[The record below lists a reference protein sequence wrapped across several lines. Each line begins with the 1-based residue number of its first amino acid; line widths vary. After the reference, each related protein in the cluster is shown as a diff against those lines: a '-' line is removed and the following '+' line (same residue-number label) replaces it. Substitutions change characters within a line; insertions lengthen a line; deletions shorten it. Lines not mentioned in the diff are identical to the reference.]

1 MATEEKEKKA
11 TKKGPTATE
20 KNTKD
25 IKALKGAIGEL
36 GGKLDQLTAMFAQ
49 LMTEKAAKEA
59 EVKETFADEKP
70 SAEPVR
76 EERVEAVSQAELM
89 NHPDQYKVAATDEI
103 SFVHL
108 VQRGEGLSTY
118 VKLSTT
124 ELNLSLCGEIF
135 SLSRAQADEFI
146 GKYRK
151 WFDDGVFGVYNDE
164 VSIRYAKIKKIR
176 TANSYAIS
184 KYNLD
189 SIGNLN
195 YADLEDL
202 MSKLAPAHKDNIIQ
216 YFKQKIYE
224 GLAIPEKRDNRFMD
238 MRKLEILNRISGC
251 DSLQYEI
258 EDIKKLTK

>member
-1 MATEEKEKKA
+1 MATTEKKA
-11 TKKGPTATE
+11 KKAPTATE

-25 IKALKGAIGEL
+25 IKELKGAIGDL
-36 GGKLDQLTAMFAQ
+36 GGKLDQLAAMFAQ
-49 LMTEKAAKEA
+49 MMTEKAEAKVEA
-59 EVKETFADEKP
+59 KT
-70 SAEPVR
+70 EPD
-76 EERVEAVSQAELM
+76 EERPTKVEAAPVEEEVEKVSQAELM
-89 NHPDQYKVAATDEI
+89 NNPDQYKVSATDEI

-176 TANSYAIS
+176 TAGSYAIS
-184 KYNLD
+184 RYNLD
-189 SIGNLN
+189 SIGDLN
-195 YADLEDL
+195 YADLEEL
-202 MSKLAPAHKDNIIQ
+202 VNKLAPAHKDNIIQ

-224 GLAIPEKRDNRFMD
+224 GLAVPERRDNRFMD
-238 MRKLEILNRISGC
+238 LRKLEILNRLSGC

-258 EDIKKLTK
+258 EDIKKAK